1 MQIFDEVETGPSA
14 ESRRLIRNAQVV
26 TFSISFYQRDVMNP
40 ICDDDKFIRFQW
52 KIIQLV
58 FFGFKC
64 DFYCSSTLYVFM
76 CFLER
81 QTLSNNNELRIHW
94 VAALFNAAHRL
105 VVSCLLLNFLFCFS
119 TDDHCNFDWKAP
131 QSAKVKIWN
140 LKFPIIL
147 KRHQK

>member
-1 MQIFDEVETGPSA
+1 MKWGQGPSA

-26 TFSISFYQRDVMNP
+26 TFSISFHQRDVMNP

-52 KIIQLV
+52 KIIQLI

-81 QTLSNNNELRIHW
+81 QTLSNSNELRIHRSRSF
-94 VAALFNAAHRL
+94 AFNAAHRL
-105 VVSCLLLNFLFCFS
+105 VVSCLLLKFS
-119 TDDHCNFDWKAP
+119 VLLLDGRSL
-131 QSAKVKIWN
+131 Q
-140 LKFPIIL
+140 L
-147 KRHQK
+147 